1 MTKKSR
7 RTRNTPRLSA
17 AQLAGSAET
26 PSLTRA
32 ERAERVEREM
42 ARTTRVTKED
52 YSYVT
57 GDLRRIAVLAV
68 TFFAI
73 MIILAIALPALHLI

>member
-7 RTRNTPRLSA
+7 RARTTPRLSA

-26 PSLTRA
+26 PSLAPRP
-32 ERAERVEREM
+32 ERA
-42 ARTTRVTKED
+42 AATTTRRTVQED
-52 YSYVT
+52 YTYVT
-57 GDLRRIAVLAV
+57 SDLKRIAVLAA
-68 TFFAI
+68 TFFVI